1 MKEKKKNIFDNIGL
15 KLLALLIAFLM
26 WFVVMNYEDGVV
38 TKTISGIPVE
48 MINGDSI
55 IANGNLYNVTDGESV
70 EIIVRGP
77 RSIVENLEANDF
89 VATADLSHLS
99 VTNSTTIDVITN
111 SNIPNSSA
119 KKLTITPV
127 NQYVTLSIEEESEKS
142 IPVRVITTGD
152 AEEGYAPGSPVPTP
166 NMVTVTGPES
176 VLANIVE
183 ARAVVDISGAK
194 EDIVKIVN
202 LGCIDGYGSAVQK
215 DNISL
220 SASTVSV
227 NVPIYQTKTVNINVN
242 TAGKLKDGYG
252 IKAINYEPSSIVIA
266 GTPED
271 LESID
276 SIDINDVIVTDADSN
291 IEKNIDLTN
300 YLSNDVFLADESVS
314 DLAVNVEIEA
324 MKELDITVAKNKIRI
339 IGGNPDYNY
348 DIVSPDNIKV
358 KLNGFEEDI
367 SGLSIDDIN
376 PRINVKDLNIG
387 ENEITVD
394 FDTKDIYEIK
404 DSYSV
409 KVEVSKVE

>member
-89 VATADLSHLS
+89 VASADLSHLS
-99 VTNSTTIDVITN
+99 VTNSTTIEVVTN
-111 SNIPNSSA
+111 SNIPNSAA
-119 KKLTITPV
+119 KKLSITPV

-276 SIDINDVIVTDADSN
+276 SIDINDVIVTDADAN

-300 YLSNDVFLADESVS
+300 YLSNDIFLADESVS

-387 ENEITVD
+387 ENEMTVD
-394 FDTKDIYEIK
+394 FDTKDIYEIN

>member
-89 VATADLSHLS
+89 VASADLSHLS
-99 VTNSTTIDVITN
+99 VTNSTTIEVVTN
-111 SNIPNSSA
+111 SNIPNSAA
-119 KKLTITPV
+119 KKLSITPV

-276 SIDINDVIVTDADSN
+276 SIDINDVIVTDADAN

-300 YLSNDVFLADESVS
+300 YLSNDIFLADESVS

-394 FDTKDIYEIK
+394 FDTKDIYEIN

>member
-1 MKEKKKNIFDNIGL
+1 MKDKKKNIFDNIGL

-26 WFVVMNYEDGVV
+26 WFVVMNYEDGVI

-48 MINGDSI
+48 MINGESI
-55 IANGNLYNVTDGESV
+55 IANGNLYNVTDGETV
-70 EIIVRGP
+70 EVIVRGP

-89 VATADLSHLS
+89 VASADLSHLS
-99 VTNSTTIDVITN
+99 VTNSTTIEVLTN
-111 SNIPNSSA
+111 SNIPNSAA
-119 KKLTITPV
+119 KKLSITPV

-152 AEEGYAPGSPVPTP
+152 AEEGYAPGNPVPTP

-215 DNISL
+215 DNIAL

-227 NVPIYQTKTVNINVN
+227 NVPIYQTKTVEINVN

-252 IKAINYEPSSIVIA
+252 IKAVNYEPTSIVVA
-266 GTPED
+266 GSPED
-271 LESID
+271 LENID
-276 SIDINDVIVTDADSN
+276 SIDINDVIVTDADTN

-300 YLSNDVFLADESVS
+300 YLPTDIFLADESTS

-324 MKELDITVAKNKIRI
+324 MNDLDITVAKNKIRV

-358 KLNGFEEDI
+358 KISGFEEDI
-367 SGLSIDDIN
+367 ASLTIEDIN
-376 PRINVKDLNIG
+376 PRINVKDLTIG
-387 ENEITVD
+387 EHDMTVD
-394 FDTKDIYEIK
+394 FDAKDIYEID

>member
-152 AEEGYAPGSPVPTP
+152 AKEGYAAGNPVPTP

-183 ARAVVDISGAK
+183 ARAVIDVSGAEK
-194 EDIVKIVN
+194 DIVEIVN

-266 GTPED
+266 GASED

-387 ENEITVD
+387 ENEMTVD

>member
-183 ARAVVDISGAK
+183 ARAVVDISGAN

-276 SIDINDVIVTDADSN
+276 SIDINDVIVTDADAN

-300 YLSNDVFLADESVS
+300 YLSNDIFLADESVS

>member
-266 GTPED
+266 GTPEN

-300 YLSNDVFLADESVS
+300 YLSNDIFLADESVS

-358 KLNGFEEDI
+358 KLSGFEEDI

>member
-38 TKTISGIPVE
+38 TKTISDIPVE

-266 GTPED
+266 GTPEN

>member
-89 VATADLSHLS
+89 VASADLSHLS
-99 VTNSTTIDVITN
+99 VTNSTTIEVVTN
-111 SNIPNSSA
+111 SNIPNSAA
-119 KKLTITPV
+119 KKLSITPV

-152 AEEGYAPGSPVPTP
+152 AEKGYAPGSPVPTP

-276 SIDINDVIVTDADSN
+276 SIDINDVIVTDADAN

-300 YLSNDVFLADESVS
+300 YLSNDIFLADESVS

-367 SGLSIDDIN
+367 TGLTIDDIN

-387 ENEITVD
+387 ENEMTVD
-394 FDTKDIYEIK
+394 FDTKDIYEIN